1 VYGVAPG
8 EDIVA
13 GLNAIMAVPTG
24 KDRGDACELV
34 TPSLLTAITTNG
46 NVAVAVWLLE
56 SVTVTVIL
64 ACAAAA
70 VGVPV
75 ITPVESMLS
84 PAGNVAVN
92 FRGAVP
98 PVAVT
103 GCRAGVA
110 GIAVDVYRVTSAVDP
125 VAVGFGTA
133 ATVPPAP
140 AARVTVTDPV

>member
-1 VYGVAPG
+1 MYGVAPG

-13 GLNAIMAVPTG
+13 GLNAVMTVPTG
-24 KDRGDACELV
+24 NDNGDACELV
-34 TPSLLTAITTNG
+34 TPSLLTAMTTNG

-56 SVTVTVIL
+56 SVTVTVIV
-64 ACAAAA
+64 ACAAAD

-75 ITPVESMLS
+75 ITPDESMLR

-103 GCRAGVA
+103 G
-110 GIAVDVYRVTSAVDP
+110 
-125 VAVGFGTA
+125 
-133 ATVPPAP
+133 
-140 AARVTVTDPV
+140 